1 MAAPEEP
8 LLCLVTDRHRSAG
21 RPVEEIVEA
30 AVKGG
35 VGLVQ
40 LREKDLPAVELFNL
54 ATRLR
59 DITAGRAALYIND
72 RVDVAVAVGADGVQ
86 LGQQGMP
93 VAAAR
98 RVVGDGLKIGRSV
111 HDVVSGVQ
119 SAEEGA
125 DLLVVGTIFPTESH
139 PNVDAQGTDILA
151 DLRSLTD
158 VPIVAI
164 GGITRHNIGSVI
176 QAGASGA
183 AVVSAITLEPHPEQA
198 ATRLMSAMRRA
209 SSPTG
214 LTKAAVQS

>member
-98 RVVGDGLKIGRSV
+98 RVVGDGLKM
-111 HDVVSGVQ
+111 VSGK
-119 SAEEGA
+119 E
-125 DLLVVGTIFPTESH
+125 
-139 PNVDAQGTDILA
+139 
-151 DLRSLTD
+151 
-158 VPIVAI
+158 
-164 GGITRHNIGSVI
+164 
-176 QAGASGA
+176 
-183 AVVSAITLEPHPEQA
+183 
-198 ATRLMSAMRRA
+198 
-209 SSPTG
+209 
-214 LTKAAVQS
+214 